1 MGHMAEGFQITI
13 KQSVF
18 DAIGLSEQKYAE
30 EIFIFESETAAEEWV
45 ADLEDEHS
53 QPGSLTLHSAH
64 PNDKS
69 DVDAYLIFDPA
80 TVWTVDE

>member
-1 MGHMAEGFQITI
+1 MAESFQITI

-18 DAIGLSEQKYAE
+18 DAIGLSEEKYAD
-30 EIFIFESETAAEEWV
+30 EIFTFDSETAAEEWV
-45 ADLEDEHS
+45 AALDDEHS
-53 QPGSLTLHSAH
+53 RQGSLTLHSAH

-69 DVDAYLIFDPA
+69 DVNAYLIFDPA

>member
-1 MGHMAEGFQITI
+1 MTESFQIPI

-18 DAIGLSEQKYAE
+18 DAIDLSEEKYANE
-30 EIFIFESETAAEEWV
+30 RFTFESELAAEEWV
-45 ADLEDEHS
+45 TDLDDEHS

-80 TVWTVDE
+80 TVWTIDE

>member
-1 MGHMAEGFQITI
+1 MTENSQITI

-18 DAIGLSEQKYAE
+18 DAIGLSEEKYADE
-30 EIFIFESETAAEEWV
+30 TFTFESETAAEEWV
-45 ADLEDEHS
+45 ANLDDEHS

-69 DVDAYLIFDPA
+69 VVDAYLIFDPA
-80 TVWTVDE
+80 DVWTVDE